1 MVEAQSWTTRR
12 ISNPRFDAAATTTPT
27 VIDIPGTP
35 PHSSASSNGKP
46 FFFSSPHGI
55 SLRSHG
61 GVAAWFGSNIGVLL
75 LNKYLLF
82 YYGFRYPIFL
92 TMTHTLSCAAY
103 SSAVINIA
111 GIMLHQHI
119 LSRR

>member
-1 MVEAQSWTTRR
+1 ME
-12 ISNPRFDAAATTTPT
+12 NLLLLL
-27 VIDIPGTP
+27 
-35 PHSSASSNGKP
+35 
-46 FFFSSPHGI
+46 PHGI

-111 GIMLHQHI
+111 GIVLRQHI
-119 LSRR
+119 LSRRQFLKILALSAIFCLSVVCGNTSLRYIPVFLIK